1 MEQNCKL
8 PQSGHRIAAHSGGRR
23 AADFQTRLGA
33 GSLACGAKVD
43 LI

>member
-23 AADFQTRLGA
+23 AVGFRIGLGA
-33 GSLACGAKVD
+33 GSLACGANVE
-43 LI
+43 LS